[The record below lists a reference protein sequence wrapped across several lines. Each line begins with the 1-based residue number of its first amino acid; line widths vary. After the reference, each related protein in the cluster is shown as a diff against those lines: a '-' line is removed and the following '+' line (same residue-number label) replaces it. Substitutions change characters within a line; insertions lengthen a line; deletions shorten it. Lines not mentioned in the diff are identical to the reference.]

1 MVDKRFAMK
10 NSTSLLFAFLA
21 ALFVVSAAPPA
32 AAADKVKLSLAATN
46 DPAYL
51 PFFVAI
57 DKGYYRQLG
66 LDVEPVYVGGGVAT
80 PGLISGAIQF
90 STSTGSAISAIL
102 KGAKIKV
109 VMTLSESPPWRLWVT
124 DPGIKSLAD
133 LKGKPVGIQSHGDL
147 FEMSMRNLL
156 LKNGMEASAVTY
168 VQLGYGSGP
177 RLAVIKTH
185 SLPAVLLTNLEE
197 RIARERGLLGDAR
210 MLADISETI
219 RTPNNGLAVSDAM
232 LAEKPDVVE
241 RMVRGT
247 LMAVRYIKTQRAGAL
262 AVFAKHAKGV
272 APDVLRGALDEQAE
286 KFLDG
291 GEASLDAWQAELT
304 VRASIVGLKEAPPPQ
319 SAFDY
324 APVKKAAQKL
334 TASGWK
340 AAP

>member
-1 MVDKRFAMK
+1 MKKRTRFFAV
-10 NSTSLLFAFLA
+10 FIA
-21 ALFVVSAAPPA
+21 ALFVAGAWQPSF
-32 AAADKVKLSLAATN
+32 AADKVKLSLAAPN

-51 PFFVAI
+51 PFFVAL
-57 DKGYYRQLG
+57 DKGYYKQLG

-109 VMTLSESPPWRLWVT
+109 AMTLSESPPWRLWVT
-124 DPGIKSLAD
+124 DPSIKTLAD
-133 LKGKPVGIQSHGDL
+133 LKGKAVGIQSHGDL

-156 LKNGMEASAVTY
+156 MKHGMSGDAVTY

-177 RLAVIKTH
+177 RLAVIKKH

-197 RIARERGLLGDAR
+197 RIARKDHLLGDAR
-210 MLADISETI
+210 MLADISRVI
-219 RTPNNGLAVSDAM
+219 RAPNNGLAVSEAM
-232 LAEKPDVVE
+232 LQNQPGVVE

-262 AVFAKHAKGV
+262 AIFAKHAKGV
-272 APDVLRGALDEQAE
+272 APDVLRGALDEQAA
-286 KFLDG
+286 KFLDN
-291 GEASLDAWQAELT
+291 GEASLEAWQGELA
-304 VRASIVGLKEAPPPQ
+304 VRASIVGLKKAPPPQ

-324 APVKKAAQKL
+324 ALVKKAAQKL
-334 TASGWK
+334 AASGWQ
-340 AAP
+340 PSR